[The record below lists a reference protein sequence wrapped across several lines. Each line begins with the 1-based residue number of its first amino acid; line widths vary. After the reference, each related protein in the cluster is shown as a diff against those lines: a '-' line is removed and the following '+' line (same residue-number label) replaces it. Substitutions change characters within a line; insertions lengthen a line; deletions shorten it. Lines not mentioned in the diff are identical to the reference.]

1 MTSHN
6 NDDKYGKGSNSLLVL
21 TMTPSFTFALLTTET
36 VRRLNVPGKPL
47 LVATSS
53 GFGLFTTIFRYVS
66 FQAWP
71 KATSTKG
78 SWSRGRGEWHNR
90 QSVSI
95 IIRAQ
100 GNGVKNREK
109 LSVCAF
115 SCKNAGYTVLA
126 KEGFKNIKQKIK

>member
-6 NDDKYGKGSNSLLVL
+6 NDDKYGKGSNSLFVL

-100 GNGVKNREK
+100 GEGSPAGGQRKGIRGPVTRSRK
-109 LSVCAF
+109 
-115 SCKNAGYTVLA
+115 AGY
-126 KEGFKNIKQKIK
+126 QSCS